1 MRKISYR
8 NKNKLK
14 SEKQVTGIK
23 KVYISF
29 KKWKNYLAKI
39 TKKVFKIKK

>member
-1 MRKISYR
+1 MRKVSYR

-14 SEKQVTGIK
+14 SEKQV
-23 KVYISF
+23 YISF
-29 KKWKNYLAKI
+29 KKRKNYLTKI

>member
-23 KVYISF
+23 ISLHKF
-29 KKWKNYLAKI
+29 QEAEKLFGKNYEKSI
-39 TKKVFKIKK
+39 